1 MAILSIDVRTV
12 QRKTRSAIAAA
23 AYRSASR
30 IEDHRT
36 AIVHDYRRR
45 SGVLETFIVAPPAA
59 RWAVERAALWNAAEA
74 AEKRCDARTAR
85 EYVLALPHELDA
97 AGRRAVAEGFAS
109 LVVERYGIAADVAL
123 HAPSREGDQR
133 NWHAHVLTTV
143 RTVETAGLGAKT
155 RELDM
160 ATTSGAHIEQLRRD
174 WTELVNE
181 ALREAGH
188 LDATVL
194 DARPRQERG
203 LAGEPTVHMGPQATA
218 MERRAR
224 RDAEAAGEAYE
235 PYTNVAQLNARIL
248 ADRGCE
254 DRTLP
259 PEEAHEPDHTEVA
272 VRALPREASAPVPEQ
287 TSSVHTVRERD
298 VDTGRELPRVRV
310 LPPAAPTGVE
320 PRGNGRDHRLHQVR
334 AASGGRK
341 SGRLRR
347 RPTALV
353 ALAAVEHPF
362 AVPVLT
368 GRTFMEEQKA
378 WTADDSVLGLMAGK
392 SLMEEQQQAITGKAH
407 PPADAKAALN
417 STDPLAATPLDRE
430 RSVSE
435 AAPVAAS
442 ARPDGPW
449 TPFLATPDQRRLMG
463 SILDMTMTM
472 ARQPQLAAGIQPVL
486 AVAWR
491 ALGDL
496 ASRFRP
502 WLKAILARRHD
513 PAAQAEISEVSS
525 WRVPFKELRGQFED
539 EGLLPPS
546 PGPRGPQKT
555 KKGELGR

>member
-45 SGVLETFIVAPPAA
+45 SGVLETFIVAPPAVG
-59 RWAVERAALWNAAEA
+59 WAVERAALWNAAEA
-74 AEKRCDARTAR
+74 AEKRSDARTAR
-85 EYVLALPHELDA
+85 EYILALPHELDA
-97 AGRRAVAEGFAS
+97 AGRRAVAERFAN
-109 LVVERYGIAADVAL
+109 LLVERYGIAADVAL

-143 RTVETAGLGAKT
+143 RTVEPAGLGAKT

-160 ATTSGAHIEQLRRD
+160 ATTSAAHIEQLRRD

-188 LDATVL
+188 LEAAVL

-218 MERRAR
+218 MERRACR
-224 RDAEAAGEAYE
+224 ESEAAGEAYE

-248 ADRGCE
+248 ADRGRE

-259 PEEAHEPDHTEVA
+259 PEEAHERDHAEVA
-272 VRALPREASAPVPEQ
+272 VRALHREASAPVPEQ
-287 TSSVHTVRERD
+287 TSGVHAVRERD

-334 AASGGRK
+334 AAAGGRK

-347 RPTALV
+347 RPTALI
-353 ALAAVEHPF
+353 ARAAVEHPF
-362 AVPVLT
+362 TAPVLT

-378 WTADDSVLGLMAGK
+378 WGADDSVVALMAGK

-407 PPADAKAALN
+407 PPADAKAAVN
-417 STDPLAATPLDRE
+417 STDPSAATPLDRE
-430 RSVSE
+430 RSVSG
-435 AAPVAAS
+435 APVAAS
-442 ARPDGPW
+442 AQPDVPW
-449 TPFLATPDQRRLMG
+449 TPFLATPDQRRLMA
-463 SILDMTMTM
+463 SILDMEIFSAIN
-472 ARQPQLAAGIQPVL
+472 ARFRAIAKPVL
-486 AVAWR
+486 DAAWKKLG
-491 ALGDL
+491 AL
-496 ASRFRP
+496 SEQFQP
-502 WLKAILARRHD
+502 WLR
-513 PAAQAEISEVSS
+513 EIMSIRYTPKGKTVVRELL
-525 WRVPFKELRGQFED
+525 RFKTPFED
-539 EGLLPPS
+539 LRRQYEADGSVHTTSTTRGSKRPDRG
-546 PGPRGPQKT
+546 GP
-555 KKGELGR
+555 EL